1 MLSRLRKSFG
11 AQLTLMHRRV
21 RRKSPWRAANTTHG
35 TKVIGVRPRKAR
47 ILATVAQLGALVTP
61 VAQFCVVRGVDEGSR
76 RYGVAS
82 RQSRLEVALAGY
94 ARDLRR
100 FALERTRWAVL
111 AGRWPTHTKSS
122 GRALDLDRISGRARA
137 IDGLVSRIDP
147 GAVRG
152 IDFGCVPPG
161 VAVLALAFA

>member
-1 MLSRLRKSFG
+1 M
-11 AQLTLMHRRV
+11 TL
-21 RRKSPWRAANTTHG
+21 
-35 TKVIGVRPRKAR
+35 
-47 ILATVAQLGALVTP
+47 VAQLR
-61 VAQFCVVRGVDEGSR
+61 VVRGVDEGSR

-137 IDGLVSRIDP
+137 IDGLVPRIDP

-152 IDFGCVPPG
+152 IGFGCVPTHL
-161 VAVLALAFA
+161 AVFALALARDILIGSWDTGDASDGTFHVAVRSWGTSFAPCVRARALVAFFA